1 MDQTAAETITCPQ
14 CGAEEDGFFCRNC
27 GALLRG
33 EDYIFC
39 PRCHQIVPPGEFCN
53 RCGQSLGGIALRL
66 QQLALAGDEF
76 WVTASQPPAPPP
88 PAEEVAGWEPDETV
102 QLADAELP
110 DWLREIS
117 PESAPPPDVEARIYP
132 ALQPIKEEQARSGPS
147 LVMILVLLMFVLMLG
162 IALLALFV
170 LVGGIGGS

>member
-1 MDQTAAETITCPQ
+1 MDQTTAEITICPE
-14 CGAEEDGFFCRNC
+14 CGTEESGFFCRNC

-76 WVTASQPPAPPP
+76 WVTVSQSPTPP
-88 PAEEVAGWEPDETV
+88 PAEPVAAWEPDETV
-102 QLADAELP
+102 QLADADLP
-110 DWLREIS
+110 DWLHEIS
-117 PESAPPPDVEARIYP
+117 PESAPPPDVESRIYP
-132 ALQPIKEEQARSGPS
+132 ALQPIKEEQAGSGRNF
-147 LVMILVLLMFVLMLG
+147 VMILVLLMFVLMLG
-162 IALLALFV
+162 IAFLAIFALLS
-170 LVGGIGGS
+170 GG